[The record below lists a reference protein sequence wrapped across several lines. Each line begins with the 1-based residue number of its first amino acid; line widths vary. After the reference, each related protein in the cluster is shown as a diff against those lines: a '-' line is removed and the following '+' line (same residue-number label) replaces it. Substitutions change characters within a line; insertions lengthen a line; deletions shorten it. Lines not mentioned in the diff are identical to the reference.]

1 MWTGLGADAL
11 EDRKMGLLT
20 SSFRCVRNSVSP
32 TPMWV
37 AIVALATTLGFA
49 NTPNQETVQATLF
62 QAGNTIGVTLIV
74 YNYSPSSDLQ
84 VLSQAFQAGQDRELA
99 TALSKT
105 KAVGRC
111 LISGSLGYDVAFI
124 QMVLTPTGR
133 QIIFIASRPH
143 PTDVSDPPAMSPSFD
158 LAIGQF
164 DLNDADPAKSSGF
177 LFPASKLVSDEQGA
191 FHYDLTGVPWALV
204 NVFDSNGTPPIAES
218 RVADTTGP
226 GLGKDRLLSGGH

>member
-1 MWTGLGADAL
+1 M
-11 EDRKMGLLT
+11 
-20 SSFRCVRNSVSP
+20 
-32 TPMWV
+32 
-37 AIVALATTLGFA
+37 
-49 NTPNQETVQATLF
+49 
-62 QAGNTIGVTLIV
+62 
-74 YNYSPSSDLQ
+74 
-84 VLSQAFQAGQDRELA
+84 A